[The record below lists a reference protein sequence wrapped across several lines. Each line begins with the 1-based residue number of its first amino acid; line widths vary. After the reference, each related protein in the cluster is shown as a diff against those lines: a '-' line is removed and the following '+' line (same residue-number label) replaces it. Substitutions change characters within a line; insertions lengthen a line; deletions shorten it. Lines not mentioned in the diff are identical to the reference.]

1 MAADSAHPLPG
12 PPTDLPLNERGQQ
25 FEELLRE
32 RILVLDGAQGTYL
45 QGCELTADDFGGAE
59 LEGCNE
65 NLVITRPDIVK
76 GMHRAYYEAG
86 SDVVGTD
93 TFGSTPLVLGE
104 YGLQDQAHEISSTAA
119 RLAREVAAEFDGPRF
134 VAGSMGPTTKAISVT
149 GGITFD
155 ELRHHYQ
162 VQALGLVK
170 GGADTLLLET
180 SQDTRNVKAGIL
192 GIWGAFRE
200 VGFRTPLMLSGTIE
214 PMGTMLAGQGVDAFC
229 ASVEHAHMTSIGLN
243 CATGPEFMTDHIRTL
258 AGMASC
264 FVSVYPNAG
273 LPDELGQYSE
283 TPEMMAETLGRFA
296 EQGWLNLVGGCCGTT
311 PEFIRA
317 IGAAARAHKPRQL
330 PTTRQ
335 ITHVSGIEYVEC
347 EESSR
352 PLIIGERSNVIGS
365 RKFKRLIV
373 DKQWEEAAEV
383 ARAQVKA
390 GANLIDVCLSNPDAD
405 EISDMENFLEVAVK
419 LVKVPLVIDAT
430 DITVFETALPYS
442 QGKVILNS
450 VNLEDGETRFAAVA
464 PLAHQYGAALV
475 VGCIDEK
482 GQAITTEAKV
492 KVAERS
498 FQLLTEKYGIA
509 AEDIIW
515 DPLVFPCGTGDDNY
529 RGSAPETINA
539 ITELKKRFPGTRTV
553 LGISNVSFG
562 LPEAG
567 REVLNSVYLY
577 HATRAG
583 LDFAIVSS
591 EKLVRYGTIPEDEK
605 ALCDKLLFEGSDD
618 DIGVFTAKF
627 RERKPQ
633 QGVQIDLLPIDQR
646 IASYIIQGTKEG
658 LIPDLEEK
666 RVKEG
671 MSSLEIING
680 PLMAGMDEVGRLF
693 GANELIVAEVLQSAE
708 VMKAAVAHLEQFM
721 EKTESSSKGKLLLA
735 TVKGDVHD
743 IGKNLVEI
751 ILGNNGYNVI
761 NLGIKVAPETLIAAV
776 KEHQPDF
783 IGLSGLLVKSA
794 QQMVITAEDLRAAGI
809 SLPLLVGGAA
819 LTPNFTYRRIL
830 PTYQTLVLY
839 AKDAMEGLELA
850 NRLAEPEGRAEL
862 QKLVDERV
870 AKLGKAPEK
879 APRPAAPV
887 SAVRSPTVDVAPA
900 RQAPDLERHELA
912 LRLHELWPYLNPQM
926 LYGKHLGLQGNVH
939 RLIESGDPKL
949 LKLQDI
955 VDDAKRR
962 AEGGWMRARGVYQY
976 FLAGSEGNDVVIFAP
991 PGNGLSALGPELAR
1005 FSFPRQPAG
1014 DKLCLADF
1022 VAPLASGD
1030 VDSVAMFVTS
1040 CGAGIR
1046 KLSQELKDKG
1056 EYVLSQTIQ
1065 ALAIETAEAFAE
1077 KLHHDLR
1084 HEWGIEDPPD
1094 FTMADIH
1101 KARYQGIRVS
1111 FGYPACPNLSDQA
1124 ILWKLLKPETVGV
1137 ELTEGFMMDP
1147 EASVSAL
1154 VFHHP
1159 QAKYF
1164 GVGVA
1169 EEELQPA

>member
-45 QGCELTADDFGGAE
+45 QGCDLTADDFGGAE

-65 NLVITRPDIVK
+65 NLVMTRPDIVK

-86 SDVVGTD
+86 SNIVGTD

-104 YGLQDQAHEISSTAA
+104 YGLQDQAEEISAIAA

-162 VQALGLVK
+162 VQALGLLK

-214 PMGTMLAGQGVDAFC
+214 PMGTMLAGQGVDAFYT
-229 ASVEHAHMTSIGLN
+229 SVEHAHMTSIGLN

-258 AGMASC
+258 AGMADC

-311 PEFIRA
+311 PEFIRQIA
-317 IGAAARAHKPRQL
+317 AAARANKPRQL
-330 PTTRQ
+330 PTSSHT
-335 ITHVSGIEYVEC
+335 THVSGIEYVEC

-352 PLIIGERSNVIGS
+352 PLIIGERTNVIGS
-365 RKFKRLIV
+365 RRFKRLIV
-373 DKQWEEAAEV
+373 DEQWEEAAEI

-430 DITVFETALPYS
+430 DIRVFETALPYS

-498 FQLLTEKYGIA
+498 YQLLTEKYGIA
-509 AEDIIW
+509 PDDIIW
-515 DPLVFPCGTGDDNY
+515 DPLVFPCATGDDNY

-577 HATRAG
+577 HATKAG

-591 EKLVRYGTIPEDEK
+591 EKLVRYGTIPEGEK

-633 QGVQIDLLPIDQR
+633 QGVQIDLLPIDER
-646 IASYIIQGTKEG
+646 LASYIIQGTKEG
-658 LIPDLEEK
+658 LVPDLEEK

-721 EKTESSSKGKLLLA
+721 EKTETSSKGKLLLA

-751 ILGNNGYNVI
+751 ILGNNGYDVI

-850 NRLAEPEGRAEL
+850 NRLAKPDGRAEL
-862 QKLVDERV
+862 QKRVDERV
-870 AKLGKAPEK
+870 AKLGEAPDK
-879 APRPAAPV
+879 TPRPAASV
-887 SAVRSPTVDVAPA
+887 STVRSPSVEVAPA

-939 RLIESGDPKL
+939 RLIGSGNAKF
-949 LKLQDI
+949 LKLQEI
-955 VDDAKRR
+955 VEDAKRR
-962 AEGGWMRARGVYQY
+962 AEGGWIRARGVHQY

-991 PGNGLSALGPELAR
+991 PENRSSAGGAELAR
-1005 FSFPRQPAG
+1005 YTFPRQAEG
-1014 DKLCLADF
+1014 DRLCLADY
-1022 VAPLASGD
+1022 VAPLASGETD
-1030 VDSVAMFVTS
+1030 TVAMFVTS
-1040 CGAGIR
+1040 CGAGVR

-1056 EYVLSQTIQ
+1056 EYVLSQTMQ

-1084 HEWGIEDPPD
+1084 RGWGIEDPPD
-1094 FTMADIH
+1094 FSMADIH

-1124 ILWKLLKPETVGV
+1124 ILWRLLKPETVGV
-1137 ELTEGFMMDP
+1137 ELTDGFMMDP

-1164 GVGVA
+1164 GVGAA